1 VVPGVT
7 SISFRVLSRVHMTHL
22 GFGTSHFGLDGDPK
36 RGCGGKNQ
44 LPNGGFAGAAASLLV
59 PSDFAYAREGC
70 FECPS
75 VRRRNRKFTSFKIN
89 LFELHVDPLAVVATT
104 GGACLS
110 CTLVVARVK

>member
-1 VVPGVT
+1 MVPGVT

-59 PSDFAYAREGC
+59 LRVHVVTCLTSKADSG
-70 FECPS
+70 
-75 VRRRNRKFTSFKIN
+75 FTSK
-89 LFELHVDPLAVVATT
+89 HAVIDVN
-104 GGACLS
+104 
-110 CTLVVARVK
+110 

>member
-1 VVPGVT
+1 VPGVT

-59 PSDFAYAREGC
+59 LRVHVVTCLTSKADSG
-70 FECPS
+70 
-75 VRRRNRKFTSFKIN
+75 FTSK
-89 LFELHVDPLAVVATT
+89 HAVIDVN
-104 GGACLS
+104 
-110 CTLVVARVK
+110 

>member
-59 PSDFAYAREGC
+59 LRVHVVTCLTSKADSG
-70 FECPS
+70 
-75 VRRRNRKFTSFKIN
+75 FTSK
-89 LFELHVDPLAVVATT
+89 HAVIDVN
-104 GGACLS
+104 
-110 CTLVVARVK
+110 

>member
-1 VVPGVT
+1 MPGVT

-59 PSDFAYAREGC
+59 LRVHVVTCLTSKADSG
-70 FECPS
+70 
-75 VRRRNRKFTSFKIN
+75 FTSK
-89 LFELHVDPLAVVATT
+89 HAVIDVN
-104 GGACLS
+104 
-110 CTLVVARVK
+110 

>member
-1 VVPGVT
+1 MCGVLVVPVVT

-59 PSDFAYAREGC
+59 LRVHVVTCLTSKADSG
-70 FECPS
+70 
-75 VRRRNRKFTSFKIN
+75 FTSK
-89 LFELHVDPLAVVATT
+89 HAVIDVN
-104 GGACLS
+104 
-110 CTLVVARVK
+110 